1 MIHTTTISSP
11 LGLLTLA
18 AENDSLIGLWTYNQ
32 KYHGSLI
39 HKNMV
44 ENAELPAFK
53 LTQSWLEQYFNGK
66 NPPLSE
72 IHISLNTTSEF
83 RKAVWQILCDI
94 PYGEV
99 ITYGEIAKKIAK
111 QFDKKTMSAQA
122 VGGAV
127 GHNPISIIVPC
138 HRVVGT
144 NNSLTGY
151 AGGLD
156 KKMQLLTIEGIDIS
170 KYAGNTLASKLV
182 DFTAHVDSGQVFSR
196 DTIPLFCSPLFV
208 KAMQSLMDKNIATTS
223 CGSGKERGILPG
235 ITCKF
240 DDSLSP
246 QNKIIAENLKVSPTE
261 FRIGAII
268 NDTTTFIQFETA
280 LLDIVNKFGQQ

>member
-1 MIHTTTISSP
+1 MIYTTTISSP

-39 HKNMV
+39 HKDMV
-44 ENAELPAFK
+44 KNADLPVFK
-53 LTQSWLEQYFNGK
+53 LTQLWLIKYFNGK

-72 IHISLNTTSEF
+72 IPFSLNTTSEF
-83 RKAVWQILCDI
+83 RKAVWQILCNI
-94 PYGEV
+94 PYGKV
-99 ITYGEIAKKIAK
+99 LTYGEIAKKIAK
-111 QFDKKTMSAQA
+111 QFNKETMSSQA

-127 GHNPISIIVPC
+127 GHNPISIIIPC

-170 KYAGNTLASKLV
+170 KYTGNTLANNLV

-208 KAMQSLMDKNIATTS
+208 KAMQNLMDKNIITSS

-246 QNKIIAENLKVSPTE
+246 KNKILAEQLKISPTE

-268 NDTTTFIQFETA
+268 NDTTTFAEFETA
-280 LLDIVNKFGQQ
+280 LQDIVNQFSPQ